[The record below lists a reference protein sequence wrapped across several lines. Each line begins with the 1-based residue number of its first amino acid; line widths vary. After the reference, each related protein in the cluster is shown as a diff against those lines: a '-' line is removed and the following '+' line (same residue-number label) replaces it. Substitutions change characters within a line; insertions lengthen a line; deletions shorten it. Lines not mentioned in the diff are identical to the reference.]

1 MQNDLICVLA
11 FLTATFLLSCVML
24 FILQQLGKLAEKIF
38 TWIKGACLKELGG
51 SYDNQKS
58 N

>member
-24 FILQQLGKLAEKIF
+24 FILGKLAEKIF

>member
-38 TWIKGACLKELGG
+38 TWIKGAWRKL
-51 SYDNQKS
+51 
-58 N
+58 